1 MQSIAV
7 AAGAPARRLPLSTG
21 VFAVSYDSLTKERIR
36 LALSHGGGID
46 SILFALLAGAGIV
59 VVVVLLVFGFS
70 TAENNAE
77 RDAKQAKTV
86 ENGNSAEMGTN

>member
-7 AAGAPARRLPLSTG
+7 AAGAPARRVPLSAG